1 MFVETCNHFGS
12 SHVHGTTHAHTHTHR
27 AKEEGMTSNHRNED
41 WRDAKMYLENWHE
54 NWNNNDWCVLLLLLL
69 FASLTLSTAASTQR
83 CFWMRC
89 DVDLMGEEVKE

>member
-12 SHVHGTTHAHTHTHR
+12 LLAYTGRHTRTHTA

-54 NWNNNDWCVLLLLLL
+54 NWNNNDWCASCCCCCCYLLL
-69 FASLTLSTAASTQR
+69 SLSRWRAR
-83 CFWMRC
+83 K
-89 DVDLMGEEVKE
+89 DVLDAMMLI